1 MGNQIIISIS
11 REYGSE
17 GHTIAKQIAKDLGL
31 PFYDRNM
38 LDEIAK
44 EKGFDPAAF
53 AGVDE
58 KPRNKLLSRRVKG
71 YSNATE
77 DNLAQMQFEFLRK
90 KAASGESFVVLG
102 RCSETI
108 LKEYDSLVSI
118 FVTGNKDCKLK
129 HVMEKFSLSETAA
142 AAKIT
147 KHDAYRRRYHNHYSD
162 FKWGDSRNYDVCIN
176 SSRIGAALRA
186 HARFAPLFYHKR
198 CRAALRAA
206 LRAHACYKIKNRLR
220 NSQASL
226 QFLSLFSILHRLLR
240 TRLF

>member
-17 GHTIAKQIAKDLGL
+17 GRTIAEQIVKDMGL
-31 PFYDRNM
+31 LFYDRNM

-118 FVTGNKDCKLK
+118 FVTGNKDRKLK

-142 AAKIT
+142 AAKIA

-176 SSRIGAALRA
+176 SSRIGVEGTA
-186 HARFAPLFYHKR
+186 K
-198 CRAALRAA
+198 
-206 LRAHACYKIKNRLR
+206 
-220 NSQASL
+220 
-226 QFLSLFSILHRLLR
+226 LLEE
-240 TRLF
+240 FVESVKESY

>member
-1 MGNQIIISIS
+1 MGNQIIISVS

-17 GHTIAKQIAKDLGL
+17 GHTIAEQIAKDMGL

-53 AGVDE
+53 ASVDE

-108 LKEYDSLVSI
+108 LKEYDCLVSI
-118 FVTGNKDCKLK
+118 FVT
-129 HVMEKFSLSETAA
+129 
-142 AAKIT
+142 
-147 KHDAYRRRYHNHYSD
+147 
-162 FKWGDSRNYDVCIN
+162 
-176 SSRIGAALRA
+176 
-186 HARFAPLFYHKR
+186 
-198 CRAALRAA
+198 
-206 LRAHACYKIKNRLR
+206 CYGEV
-220 NSQASL
+220 
-226 QFLSLFSILHRLLR
+226 FTF
-240 TRLF
+240 

>member
-17 GHTIAKQIAKDLGL
+17 GHAIAKQIAKDLGL

-44 EKGFDPAAF
+44 EKGFDPAVF

-176 SSRIGAALRA
+176 SSRIGIERTAELLEE
-186 HARFAPLFYHKR
+186 FINN
-198 CRAALRAA
+198 
-206 LRAHACYKIKNRLR
+206 IKD
-220 NSQASL
+220 A
-226 QFLSLFSILHRLLR
+226 
-240 TRLF
+240 

>member
-17 GHTIAKQIAKDLGL
+17 GHAIAKQIAKDLGL

-44 EKGFDPAAF
+44 EKGFDPAVF

-90 KAASGESFVVLG
+90 KAASSESFVVLG

-176 SSRIGAALRA
+176 SSRIGVERTAELLEE
-186 HARFAPLFYHKR
+186 FINN
-198 CRAALRAA
+198 
-206 LRAHACYKIKNRLR
+206 IKN
-220 NSQASL
+220 A
-226 QFLSLFSILHRLLR
+226 
-240 TRLF
+240 

>member
-44 EKGFDPAAF
+44 EKGFDPAVF

-102 RCSETI
+102 RCEIAKEEQINGCSETI

-118 FVTGNKDCKLK
+118 FVTGNKDRKLK
-129 HVMEKFSLSETAA
+129 HVIEKFSLSETAA

-176 SSRIGAALRA
+176 SSRIGVEGTAKLLKE
-186 HARFAPLFYHKR
+186 FVES
-198 CRAALRAA
+198 
-206 LRAHACYKIKNRLR
+206 IKE
-220 NSQASL
+220 S
-226 QFLSLFSILHRLLR
+226 
-240 TRLF
+240 

>member
-17 GHTIAKQIAKDLGL
+17 GRTIAEQIVKDMGL
-31 PFYDRNM
+31 LFYDRNM

-53 AGVDE
+53 ASVDE

-118 FVTGNKDCKLK
+118 FVTGNKDRKLK

-142 AAKIT
+142 AAKIA

-176 SSRIGAALRA
+176 SSRIGVEGTA
-186 HARFAPLFYHKR
+186 K
-198 CRAALRAA
+198 
-206 LRAHACYKIKNRLR
+206 
-220 NSQASL
+220 
-226 QFLSLFSILHRLLR
+226 LLEE
-240 TRLF
+240 FVESVKES

>member
-17 GHTIAKQIAKDLGL
+17 GRTIAEQIVKDMGL
-31 PFYDRNM
+31 LFYDRNM

-118 FVTGNKDCKLK
+118 FVTGNKDRKLK
-129 HVMEKFSLSETAA
+129 HVIEKFSLSETAA
-142 AAKIT
+142 AAKIA

-176 SSRIGAALRA
+176 SSRIGVEGTA
-186 HARFAPLFYHKR
+186 K
-198 CRAALRAA
+198 
-206 LRAHACYKIKNRLR
+206 
-220 NSQASL
+220 
-226 QFLSLFSILHRLLR
+226 LLEE
-240 TRLF
+240 FVESVKES

>member
-44 EKGFDPAAF
+44 EKGFDPAVF

-118 FVTGNKDCKLK
+118 FVTGNKNRKLK
-129 HVMEKFSLSETAA
+129 HVIEKFSLSKLPPQLKSLNMTHTAA
-142 AAKIT
+142 DTIITIRILNGVTRVIMMFVSIAAGLVWK
-147 KHDAYRRRYHNHYSD
+147 
-162 FKWGDSRNYDVCIN
+162 GQQNY
-176 SSRIGAALRA
+176 
-186 HARFAPLFYHKR
+186 
-198 CRAALRAA
+198 
-206 LRAHACYKIKNRLR
+206 
-220 NSQASL
+220 
-226 QFLSLFSILHRLLR
+226 
-240 TRLF
+240 

>member
-17 GHTIAKQIAKDLGL
+17 GHAIAKQIAKDLGL

-44 EKGFDPAAF
+44 EKGFDPAVF

-118 FVTGNKDCKLK
+118 FVTGNKDRKLK
-129 HVMEKFSLSETAA
+129 HVMEKFSLSKTAA

-176 SSRIGAALRA
+176 SSRIGIERTAELLEE
-186 HARFAPLFYHKR
+186 FINN
-198 CRAALRAA
+198 
-206 LRAHACYKIKNRLR
+206 IKN
-220 NSQASL
+220 A
-226 QFLSLFSILHRLLR
+226 
-240 TRLF
+240 

>member
-17 GHTIAKQIAKDLGL
+17 GRTIAEQIVKDMGL
-31 PFYDRNM
+31 LFYDRNM

-118 FVTGNKDCKLK
+118 FVTGNKDRKLK

-142 AAKIT
+142 AAKIA

-176 SSRIGAALRA
+176 SSRIGVDGTA
-186 HARFAPLFYHKR
+186 K
-198 CRAALRAA
+198 
-206 LRAHACYKIKNRLR
+206 
-220 NSQASL
+220 
-226 QFLSLFSILHRLLR
+226 LLEE
-240 TRLF
+240 FVESVKEY

>member
-17 GHTIAKQIAKDLGL
+17 GRTIAEQIVKDMGL
-31 PFYDRNM
+31 LFYDRNM

-118 FVTGNKDCKLK
+118 FVTGNKDRKLK

-142 AAKIT
+142 AAKIA

-176 SSRIGAALRA
+176 SSRIGVERTA
-186 HARFAPLFYHKR
+186 K
-198 CRAALRAA
+198 
-206 LRAHACYKIKNRLR
+206 
-220 NSQASL
+220 
-226 QFLSLFSILHRLLR
+226 LLEE
-240 TRLF
+240 FVESVKES

>member
-17 GHTIAKQIAKDLGL
+17 GRTIAEQIVKDMGL
-31 PFYDRNM
+31 LFYDRNM

-118 FVTGNKDCKLK
+118 FVTGNKDRKLK

-142 AAKIT
+142 AAKIA

-176 SSRIGAALRA
+176 SSRIGVEGTA
-186 HARFAPLFYHKR
+186 K
-198 CRAALRAA
+198 
-206 LRAHACYKIKNRLR
+206 
-220 NSQASL
+220 
-226 QFLSLFSILHRLLR
+226 LLEE
-240 TRLF
+240 FVESVKEY

>member
-17 GHTIAKQIAKDLGL
+17 GRTNAEQIVKDMGL
-31 PFYDRNM
+31 LFYDRNM

-118 FVTGNKDCKLK
+118 FVTGNKDRKLK

-142 AAKIT
+142 AAKIA

-176 SSRIGAALRA
+176 SSRIGVEGTA
-186 HARFAPLFYHKR
+186 K
-198 CRAALRAA
+198 
-206 LRAHACYKIKNRLR
+206 
-220 NSQASL
+220 
-226 QFLSLFSILHRLLR
+226 LLEE
-240 TRLF
+240 FVESVKESY

>member
-1 MGNQIIISIS
+1 
-11 REYGSE
+11 
-17 GHTIAKQIAKDLGL
+17 
-31 PFYDRNM
+31 M

-118 FVTGNKDCKLK
+118 FVTGNKDRKLK
-129 HVMEKFSLSETAA
+129 HIMEKFSLSETAA
-142 AAKIT
+142 AAKIA

-176 SSRIGAALRA
+176 SSRIGVEGTA
-186 HARFAPLFYHKR
+186 K
-198 CRAALRAA
+198 
-206 LRAHACYKIKNRLR
+206 
-220 NSQASL
+220 
-226 QFLSLFSILHRLLR
+226 LLEE
-240 TRLF
+240 FVESVKES

>member
-17 GHTIAKQIAKDLGL
+17 GRTIAEQIVKDMGL
-31 PFYDRNM
+31 LFYDRNM

-118 FVTGNKDCKLK
+118 FVTGNKDRKLK

-142 AAKIT
+142 AAKIA

-176 SSRIGAALRA
+176 SSRIGVEGTA
-186 HARFAPLFYHKR
+186 K
-198 CRAALRAA
+198 
-206 LRAHACYKIKNRLR
+206 
-220 NSQASL
+220 
-226 QFLSLFSILHRLLR
+226 LLEE
-240 TRLF
+240 FVESVKKS

>member
-38 LDEIAK
+38 LDEISSQRTLLEKYAK
-44 EKGFDPAAF
+44 EKGFDPAVF

-118 FVTGNKDCKLK
+118 FVTGNKNRKLK

-176 SSRIGAALRA
+176 SSRIGVEGTA
-186 HARFAPLFYHKR
+186 K
-198 CRAALRAA
+198 
-206 LRAHACYKIKNRLR
+206 
-220 NSQASL
+220 
-226 QFLSLFSILHRLLR
+226 LLKK
-240 TRLF
+240 FVESVKKY

>member
-17 GHTIAKQIAKDLGL
+17 GRTIAEQIVKDLGL
-31 PFYDRNM
+31 LFYDRNM

-118 FVTGNKDCKLK
+118 FVTGNKDRKLK

-142 AAKIT
+142 AAKIA

-176 SSRIGAALRA
+176 SSRIGVEGTA
-186 HARFAPLFYHKR
+186 K
-198 CRAALRAA
+198 
-206 LRAHACYKIKNRLR
+206 
-220 NSQASL
+220 
-226 QFLSLFSILHRLLR
+226 LLEE
-240 TRLF
+240 FVESVKES

>member
-1 MGNQIIISIS
+1 MSFISIFDVMGPNMIGPS
-11 REYGSE
+11 SSHTAGAARIGFLAQKMINGPLKEVNFTLYGSFARTFK
-17 GHTIAKQIAKDLGL
+17 GHGTDRALLGGIMG
-31 PFYDRNM
+31 FSTDDMRIRNSF
-38 LDEIAK
+38 EIAK
-44 EKGFDPAAF
+44 EKGFDPAVF

-118 FVTGNKDCKLK
+118 FVTGNKDRKLK
-129 HVMEKFSLSETAA
+129 HVIEKFSLSETAA

-176 SSRIGAALRA
+176 SSRIGVEGTAKLLKE
-186 HARFAPLFYHKR
+186 FVES
-198 CRAALRAA
+198 
-206 LRAHACYKIKNRLR
+206 IKKY
-220 NSQASL
+220 
-226 QFLSLFSILHRLLR
+226 
-240 TRLF
+240 

>member
-17 GHTIAKQIAKDLGL
+17 GRTIAEQIVKDMGL
-31 PFYDRNM
+31 LFYDRNM

-118 FVTGNKDCKLK
+118 FVTGNRNRKLK

-142 AAKIT
+142 AAKIA

-176 SSRIGAALRA
+176 SSRIGVEGTA
-186 HARFAPLFYHKR
+186 K
-198 CRAALRAA
+198 
-206 LRAHACYKIKNRLR
+206 
-220 NSQASL
+220 
-226 QFLSLFSILHRLLR
+226 LLEE
-240 TRLF
+240 FVESVKKS

>member
-17 GHTIAKQIAKDLGL
+17 GRTIAEQIVKDMGL
-31 PFYDRNM
+31 LFYDRNM

-118 FVTGNKDCKLK
+118 FVTGNKDRKLK

-142 AAKIT
+142 AAKIA

-176 SSRIGAALRA
+176 SSRIGVEGTAKLLEE
-186 HARFAPLFYHKR
+186 FVD
-198 CRAALRAA
+198 
-206 LRAHACYKIKNRLR
+206 
-220 NSQASL
+220 SL
-226 QFLSLFSILHRLLR
+226 KES
-240 TRLF
+240 

>member
-17 GHTIAKQIAKDLGL
+17 GHAIAKQIAKDLGL

-44 EKGFDPAAF
+44 EKGFDPAVF

-58 KPRNKLLSRRVKG
+58 KPRNKLLSRRVNG

-90 KAASGESFVVLG
+90 KAASSESFVVLG

-176 SSRIGAALRA
+176 SSRIGIERTAELLEE
-186 HARFAPLFYHKR
+186 FINN
-198 CRAALRAA
+198 
-206 LRAHACYKIKNRLR
+206 IKN
-220 NSQASL
+220 A
-226 QFLSLFSILHRLLR
+226 
-240 TRLF
+240 

>member
-17 GHTIAKQIAKDLGL
+17 GHAIAKQIAKDLGL

-44 EKGFDPAAF
+44 EKGFDPAVF

-176 SSRIGAALRA
+176 SSRIGVERTAELLEE
-186 HARFAPLFYHKR
+186 FINN
-198 CRAALRAA
+198 
-206 LRAHACYKIKNRLR
+206 IKN
-220 NSQASL
+220 A
-226 QFLSLFSILHRLLR
+226 
-240 TRLF
+240 

>member
-17 GHTIAKQIAKDLGL
+17 GHTIPKQRAKDLGVQL
-31 PFYDRNM
+31 YDRNI
-38 LDEIAK
+38 LDQIGK
-44 EKGFDPAAF
+44 EHGLDPAVF

-118 FVTGNKDCKLK
+118 FVTGNKDRKLK
-129 HVMEKFSLSETAA
+129 HVMEKFSLSKTAA

-176 SSRIGAALRA
+176 SSRIGVEGTAKLLKE
-186 HARFAPLFYHKR
+186 FVES
-198 CRAALRAA
+198 
-206 LRAHACYKIKNRLR
+206 IKE
-220 NSQASL
+220 S
-226 QFLSLFSILHRLLR
+226 
-240 TRLF
+240 

>member
-17 GHTIAKQIAKDLGL
+17 GPTIAKQIAKDLGL

-176 SSRIGAALRA
+176 SSRIGVERTAELLEE
-186 HARFAPLFYHKR
+186 FINN
-198 CRAALRAA
+198 
-206 LRAHACYKIKNRLR
+206 IKN
-220 NSQASL
+220 A
-226 QFLSLFSILHRLLR
+226 
-240 TRLF
+240 

>member
-44 EKGFDPAAF
+44 EKGFDPDVF

-118 FVTGNKDCKLK
+118 FVTGNKDRKLK
-129 HVMEKFSLSETAA
+129 HVMEKFSLSKTAA

-176 SSRIGAALRA
+176 SSRIGVEGTA
-186 HARFAPLFYHKR
+186 K
-198 CRAALRAA
+198 
-206 LRAHACYKIKNRLR
+206 
-220 NSQASL
+220 
-226 QFLSLFSILHRLLR
+226 LLKK
-240 TRLF
+240 FVESVKKY

>member
-17 GHTIAKQIAKDLGL
+17 GRTIAEQIVKDMGL
-31 PFYDRNM
+31 LFYDRNM

-44 EKGFDPAAF
+44 EKGFDPAVF

-118 FVTGNKDCKLK
+118 FVTGNKDRKLK
-129 HVMEKFSLSETAA
+129 HVIEKFSLSETAA

-176 SSRIGAALRA
+176 SSRIGVEGTAKLLKE
-186 HARFAPLFYHKR
+186 FVES
-198 CRAALRAA
+198 
-206 LRAHACYKIKNRLR
+206 IKE
-220 NSQASL
+220 S
-226 QFLSLFSILHRLLR
+226 
-240 TRLF
+240 

>member
-17 GHTIAKQIAKDLGL
+17 GRTIAEQIVKDMGL
-31 PFYDRNM
+31 LFYDRNM

-118 FVTGNKDCKLK
+118 FVTGNKDRKLK
-129 HVMEKFSLSETAA
+129 HVMDKFSLSETAA
-142 AAKIT
+142 AAKIA

-176 SSRIGAALRA
+176 SSRIGVEGTA
-186 HARFAPLFYHKR
+186 K
-198 CRAALRAA
+198 
-206 LRAHACYKIKNRLR
+206 
-220 NSQASL
+220 
-226 QFLSLFSILHRLLR
+226 LLEE
-240 TRLF
+240 FVESVKES

>member
-17 GHTIAKQIAKDLGL
+17 GHAIAKQIAKDLGL

-44 EKGFDPAAF
+44 EKGFDPAVF

-90 KAASGESFVVLG
+90 KAASSESFVVLG

-176 SSRIGAALRA
+176 SSRIGIERTAELLEE
-186 HARFAPLFYHKR
+186 FINN
-198 CRAALRAA
+198 
-206 LRAHACYKIKNRLR
+206 IKN
-220 NSQASL
+220 A
-226 QFLSLFSILHRLLR
+226 
-240 TRLF
+240 

>member
-17 GHTIAKQIAKDLGL
+17 GHTIAKQTAKDLGL

-44 EKGFDPAAF
+44 EKGFDPAVF

-118 FVTGNKDCKLK
+118 FVTGNKNRKLK
-129 HVMEKFSLSETAA
+129 HVIEKFSLSETAA

-176 SSRIGAALRA
+176 SSRIGVEGTAKLLKE
-186 HARFAPLFYHKR
+186 FVES
-198 CRAALRAA
+198 
-206 LRAHACYKIKNRLR
+206 IKE
-220 NSQASL
+220 S
-226 QFLSLFSILHRLLR
+226 
-240 TRLF
+240 

>member
-1 MGNQIIISIS
+1 MGNQIIISVS

-17 GHTIAKQIAKDLGL
+17 GRTIAKQIAKDLGL

-44 EKGFDPAAF
+44 EKGFDPAVF

-90 KAASGESFVVLG
+90 KATFGESFVVLG

-118 FVTGNKDCKLK
+118 FVTGNKDRKLK

-176 SSRIGAALRA
+176 SSRIGVEGTA
-186 HARFAPLFYHKR
+186 K
-198 CRAALRAA
+198 
-206 LRAHACYKIKNRLR
+206 
-220 NSQASL
+220 
-226 QFLSLFSILHRLLR
+226 LLEE
-240 TRLF
+240 FVESVKES